1 MVRSLLEVE
10 RTAGRVTEPHDDN
23 FGRGH
28 AVIDQIGVGMRE
40 EAANIRTSGPVP
52 GVRMLLKQ
60 GNKVHEVIT
69 DPGSSL
75 R

>member
-1 MVRSLLEVE
+1 
-10 RTAGRVTEPHDDN
+10 
-23 FGRGH
+23 
-28 AVIDQIGVGMRE
+28 MRE